1 MNCTSSIELVGVPIR
16 QGWQELPPI
25 TFCHGLETAGAV
37 KLALGDCIICLIA
50 GAVKAGAG

>member
-1 MNCTSSIELVGVPIR
+1 MGYNLQIR
-16 QGWQELPPI
+16 LM

-50 GAVKAGAG
+50 GVVKAGAG

>member
-1 MNCTSSIELVGVPIR
+1 MGYNLQIR
-16 QGWQELPPI
+16 LM

-37 KLALGDCIICLIA
+37 KLVLGDIICLIA